1 MNFEW
6 TPLGKKWTT
15 VNLSNSSLLPFW
27 RNRKHKE
34 SNNGGVCW
42 CLPFPSIWS
51 LLDQS
56 PYCVNSDSHGGE
68 CGFYWPG
75 TSCFRVM
82 FKFCILVLRFLDIV
96 NVEYISFKQIKNI
109 RSRNGKSLLCKKKEK
124 GNFAA
129 ARLRRFHSVCQAAN
143 FTTLPSPLILFCPG
157 LHQMLYFQTAST
169 SWFQFEKCR
178 SSVRY
183 RCLTQPKVM
192 FRWSQIFDRI
202 ICFNNFCLIIICFP

>member
-34 SNNGGVCW
+34 SNNGSGGVCW

-68 CGFYWPG
+68 CGFYQPR

-109 RSRNGKSLLCKKKEK
+109 RSRNGKSLLCKKKRKRKSCRRQIETISLSLPSSQFY
-124 GNFAA
+124 NFA
-129 ARLRRFHSVCQAAN
+129 
-143 FTTLPSPLILFCPG
+143 FTAHIVLSRI
-157 LHQMLYFQTAST
+157 AST
-169 SWFQFEKCR
+169 ALFSN
-178 SSVRY
+178 
-183 RCLTQPKVM
+183 
-192 FRWSQIFDRI
+192 
-202 ICFNNFCLIIICFP
+202 CFNFLVSIWKMLFSS